1 MRLPHALL
9 REPVGAASTVFVV
22 AIAVLAFVAP
32 WVSGIDPNQ
41 ITNDVLA
48 PPFAG
53 ALLGTDELGRDVLAG
68 LVFGLRVS
76 LLVGLLAA
84 ATATLVGIA
93 IGAVAG
99 YFGAWV
105 DTVTMRIT
113 EVFQVMPSFILA
125 AVIVALLGPGL
136 TRVVLVIAILSWPEA
151 ARVMRG
157 EVLRVKQLEYVD
169 AVRCLGI
176 GELSVMVREV
186 IPNALGAVLAVGSLI
201 IGRAILLE
209 AALSFFGLSSPDS
222 VSWGRMANSG
232 QQFLFAAWW
241 LSVFPGIAIFVTVLM
256 FNLFGD
262 TVGRALNP
270 HYARS

>member
-1 MRLPHALL
+1 MALA
-9 REPVGAASTVFVV
+9 RAVFGEPVGATSSVFV
-22 AIAVLAFVAP
+22 AGMAVLAVAAP
-32 WVSGIDPNQ
+32 WLSGTDPNQ
-41 ITNDVLA
+41 ISSEILA
-48 PPFAG
+48 PPLTHAV
-53 ALLGTDELGRDVLAG
+53 LGTDELGRDVLVG
-68 LVFGLRVS
+68 LVYGLRVS

-93 IGAVAG
+93 IGALAG
-99 YFGAWV
+99 YFGSWL
-105 DTVTMRIT
+105 DTVMMRVT

-136 TRVVLVIAILSWPEA
+136 TRVVLVIAVLSWPEV

-176 GELSVMVREV
+176 GELAVMVGEV
-186 IPNALGAVLAVGSLI
+186 IPNALGPVLAVGTLI

-209 AALSFFGLSSPDS
+209 ASLSFFGLSSPDA

-232 QQFLFAAWW
+232 QQFLFSAWW
-241 LSVFPGIAIFVTVLM
+241 LSVFPGVAIFVTVLM
-256 FNLFGD
+256 FNLLGD
-262 TVGRALNP
+262 TLGRALNP
-270 HYARS
+270 RYARS

>member
-1 MRLPHALL
+1 MRVARALV
-9 REPVGAASTVFVV
+9 RGPVGAASSAFV
-22 AIAVLAFVAP
+22 AIVAVLAMAAP
-32 WVSGIDPNQ
+32 WVSRTDPDQ
-41 ITNDVLA
+41 ITNDVLLA
-48 PPFAG
+48 PFSQAV
-53 ALLGTDELGRDVLAG
+53 LGTDELGRDVLIG
-68 LVFGLRVS
+68 LLYGLRVS
-76 LLVGLLAA
+76 LLVGRLAA
-84 ATATLVGIA
+84 AAATLVGIA
-93 IGAVAG
+93 IGALAG
-99 YFGAWV
+99 YFGGWI
-105 DTVTMRIT
+105 DTALMRIT

-176 GELSVMVREV
+176 GELSVMIREV
-186 IPNALGAVLAVGSLI
+186 IPNALGPVLAVGTLI

-209 AALSFFGLSSPDS
+209 ASLSFFGLSSPDS

-270 HYARS
+270 RYARS

>member
-1 MRLPHALL
+1 MALARAVL
-9 REPVGAASTVFVV
+9 GEPVGFASAVLV
-22 AIAVLAFVAP
+22 AGMAVLAGAAP
-32 WVSGIDPNQ
+32 WLSGTDPNQ
-41 ITNDVLA
+41 ISSAILA
-48 PPFAG
+48 PPLTHAV
-53 ALLGTDELGRDVLAG
+53 LGTDELGRDVLVG
-68 LVFGLRVS
+68 LVYGLRVS

-93 IGAVAG
+93 IGALAG
-99 YFGAWV
+99 YFGSWLDMV
-105 DTVTMRIT
+105 MMRVT

-136 TRVVLVIAILSWPEA
+136 TRVVLVIAVLSWPEV

-176 GELSVMVREV
+176 GELAVMVGEV
-186 IPNALGAVLAVGSLI
+186 IPNALGPVLAVGSLI

-209 AALSFFGLSSPDS
+209 ASLSFFGLSSPDA

-232 QQFLFAAWW
+232 QQLLFSAWW
-241 LSVFPGIAIFVTVLM
+241 LSVFPGVAIFVTVLV
-256 FNLFGD
+256 FNLLGD
-262 TVGRALNP
+262 TLGRALDP
-270 HYARS
+270 RSARS